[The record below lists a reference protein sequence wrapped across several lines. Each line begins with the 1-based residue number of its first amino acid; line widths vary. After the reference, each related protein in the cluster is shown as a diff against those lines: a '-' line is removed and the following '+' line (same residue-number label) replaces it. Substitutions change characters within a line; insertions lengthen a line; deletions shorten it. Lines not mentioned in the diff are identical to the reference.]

1 MSISVVNM
9 GFILPILLL
18 PFFILINRHPNR
30 IIRKCSK
37 MLLLLSAIVAII
49 VIPLVSIFQLGIK
62 VLVIPLVPFLS
73 RGVTWILEKTN
84 LFNANYMVIVD
95 KLLKLSI
102 ASVGLGLLAIA
113 YEQPLKP
120 IVATIVVV
128 AFILFVNIG
137 KYIISGYLF
146 GIVLAVFMISQ
157 STDAMYTVVFIFIVV
172 MLILRFFDKVF
183 SFSDKVR
190 SSTESTAAIIIL
202 LASYPLIIKGG
213 LQFHFEDFFIQ
224 IVVFVGLFFIYL
236 GTTLLIDK
244 IRMPGT
250 LQHYIPTGISLALVF
265 LILGSIKNSNIANSF
280 GVIFYFLIFIFLGLT
295 FLRILSPLDKL
306 LHVTSLLNSANML
319 EALHFYFGKKFG
331 QILFIF
337 LYGKSPHSVKPI
349 FSFIMLGVHIVG
361 MFLIYKQLSLA
372 ASSSSSLNNDYFY
385 YTVLSVLSSFSFV
398 FSISRAIDKE
408 KLNAGMG
415 NEEAMKCS
423 TAIALNYFFTLVPF
437 LLIGYKYLNEIGLV
451 GIIFGIIYI
460 FMIIINTNIALWI
473 DFSKPQYNNFAI
485 SRGYLSVAILVL
497 PHLALVGA
505 FYYFFD
511 AINPLESLKGIVGVF
526 LVVSLV
532 SAIVARAM
540 SYDKF
545 LGSKKFRK
553 ISFWILVLLII
564 GLKPLTIANVVLFLL
579 MGFSR
584 ELAMQLTFYFE
595 VSFLMDIVTLI
606 IIVLLPSSND
616 NYKGNITT
624 LVKQWRNELRNLK
637 NV

>member
-1 MSISVVNM
+1 MSISVANM
-9 GFILPILLL
+9 GFILPIILLL

-30 IIRKCSK
+30 IIRMGSK
-37 MLLLLSAIVAII
+37 MFLLLSAIVAII
-49 VIPLVSIFQLGIK
+49 VIPLVGIFQLGIK
-62 VLVIPLVPFLS
+62 GLVIPLVPFLS

-84 LFNANYMVIVD
+84 LFNTNYMVVVR
-95 KLLKLSI
+95 KVLQLSI
-102 ASVGLGLLAIA
+102 FSVGLGLIAIA

-120 IVATIVVV
+120 IVATIVVMT
-128 AFILFVNIG
+128 FILFVNIG
-137 KYIISGYLF
+137 KYIISGNLF

-172 MLILRFFDKVF
+172 MLILRFFDKVL
-183 SFSDKVR
+183 SFSDQVR
-190 SSTESTAAIIIL
+190 SSTESTAAIIVL

-213 LQFHFEDFFIQ
+213 LQLQFEDFFIQ
-224 IVVFVGLFFIYL
+224 IVVFVGLLFIYL
-236 GTTLLIDK
+236 GTTFLINK
-244 IRMPGT
+244 TRIPGT
-250 LQHYIPTGISLALVF
+250 LQHYIPTGISLALVL
-265 LILGSIKNSNIANSF
+265 LILESIKNSNIANSF
-280 GVIFYFLIFIFLGLT
+280 GIIFYFLISIFLGLT

-306 LHVTSLLNSANML
+306 LHVTSLLNSANIL
-319 EALHFYFGKKFG
+319 EALQFYFGKKFG
-331 QILFIF
+331 QLLFIF
-337 LYGKSPHSVKPI
+337 LYGKSPQSIKPI
-349 FSFIMLGVHIVG
+349 FTFIMLGVHIVG
-361 MFLIYKQLSLA
+361 IFLIIKQLPPA
-372 ASSSSSLNNDYFY
+372 VSSSSSLNNDYFY
-385 YTVLSVLSSFSFV
+385 YTMLSVFSSFSFV
-398 FSISRAIDKE
+398 FSISRANDKE
-408 KLNAGMG
+408 KLNTGMG
-415 NEEAMKCS
+415 NEEAMNCS

-437 LLIGYKYLNEIGLV
+437 LLIGYNYLNEIGLA
-451 GIIFGIIYI
+451 GIIFGIVYI
-460 FMIIINTNIALWI
+460 FMIIINTNFALWR

-485 SRGYLSVAILVL
+485 SRGYLSFAILVL
-497 PHLALVGA
+497 PHIALAGA

-511 AINPLESLKGIVGVF
+511 VINPLESLKGIMGVF

-540 SYDKF
+540 SYDNF

-564 GLKPLTIANVVLFLL
+564 GLKPLTMANAVFFLL

-616 NYKGNITT
+616 EYRNVTT
-624 LVKQWRNELRNLK
+624 LVKEWRNELRNLK

>member
-1 MSISVVNM
+1 MSISVANM

-30 IIRKCSK
+30 IIRKGSK
-37 MLLLLSAIVAII
+37 MFLLLSAIVAII
-49 VIPLVSIFQLGIK
+49 VIPLIGIFQLGTK

-84 LFNANYMVIVD
+84 LFNTNYMVVVD

-102 ASVGLGLLAIA
+102 ASVILGLLAIA

-120 IVATIVVV
+120 IVATIVVL

-183 SFSDKVR
+183 SFSDKVI
-190 SSTESTAAIIIL
+190 SSTESTAAIIVL

-213 LQFHFEDFFIQ
+213 LQLHFEDFFIQ
-224 IVVFVGLFFIYL
+224 IVVFVGLLFIYL
-236 GTTLLIDK
+236 GTTVLINK
-244 IRMPGT
+244 IRIPGT
-250 LQHYIPTGISLALVF
+250 LQHYIPTGISLALVL
-265 LILGSIKNSNIANSF
+265 LILESIKNSNIANSF
-280 GVIFYFLIFIFLGLT
+280 GIIFYFLILIFLGLT

-306 LHVTSLLNSANML
+306 LHVTSLLNSANIL
-319 EALHFYFGKKFG
+319 EALQFYFGKKFG
-331 QILFIF
+331 QLLFIF
-337 LYGKSPHSVKPI
+337 LYGKSPQSIKPI
-349 FSFIMLGVHIVG
+349 FTFIMLGVHIVG
-361 MFLIYKQLSLA
+361 IFLIIKQLPPA
-372 ASSSSSLNNDYFY
+372 VSSSSSLNNDYLY
-385 YTVLSVLSSFSFV
+385 YTVLSVFSSFSFV

-415 NEEAMKCS
+415 NEEAMSCS

-437 LLIGYKYLNEIGLV
+437 LLIGYKYLNEIGLA
-451 GIIFGIIYI
+451 GIIFGIVYI
-460 FMIIINTNIALWI
+460 FMIIINTNFALWR
-473 DFSKPQYNNFAI
+473 DFTKPQYNNFAI
-485 SRGYLSVAILVL
+485 SRGYLSFAILVL
-497 PHLALVGA
+497 PHIALAGA

-511 AINPLESLKGIVGVF
+511 VINPLESLKGIMGVF

-540 SYDKF
+540 SYDNF

-564 GLKPLTIANVVLFLL
+564 GLKPLTMANAVFFLL

-584 ELAMQLTFYFE
+584 ELAMQLTFYLE
-595 VSFLMDIVTLI
+595 VSFLMNIVTLI

-616 NYKGNITT
+616 EYRNVTT
-624 LVKQWRNELRNLK
+624 LVKEWRNELRNLK